1 MNIRWH
7 FRIVMLAGLVLVL
20 AACTET
26 PVPQAGLTPTVNAF
40 TPIPTTI
47 VQPSPTPTPLGGA
60 SAQLGPIPQSC
71 PPSSIL
77 APKTISPKFVPMFG
91 AGPVWAGGIVS
102 YEQIPLALVWTT
114 EDALVTHDQ
123 YGWEHKLLWV
133 AATSLHGSVT
143 IRGTNLRTG
152 APIYPDAEYASAA
165 STLPSLVLEPED
177 PAVVSQDANRD
188 AQWTQFPGSLTI
200 PGAGCYSLEAVWP
213 GGSWHM
219 IFAAGSV
226 PG

>member
-1 MNIRWH
+1 MNIRRL
-7 FRIVMLAGLVLVL
+7 FRIAMLTGLILVL
-20 AACTET
+20 AACADT
-26 PVPQAGLTPTVNAF
+26 PSLQVGRTPTVNAL
-40 TPIPTTI
+40 TSIPTSAA
-47 VQPSPTPTPLGGA
+47 QQSPTPTMFGGA
-60 SAQLGPIPQSC
+60 SAQLGSLPQSC
-71 PPSSIL
+71 PPNPIL

-91 AGPVWAGGIVS
+91 AGPAWAGGIGS
-102 YEQIPLALVWTT
+102 YKQIPLALVWDPN
-114 EDALVTHDQ
+114 DALDSHNQ

-133 AATSLHGSVT
+133 AATTLHGSVT

-152 APIYPDAEYASAA
+152 APIHPDAEYASAM
-165 STLPSLVLEPED
+165 STLTSLVLKPED
-177 PAVVSQDANRD
+177 PTVVSQDANRD

-226 PG
+226 PE